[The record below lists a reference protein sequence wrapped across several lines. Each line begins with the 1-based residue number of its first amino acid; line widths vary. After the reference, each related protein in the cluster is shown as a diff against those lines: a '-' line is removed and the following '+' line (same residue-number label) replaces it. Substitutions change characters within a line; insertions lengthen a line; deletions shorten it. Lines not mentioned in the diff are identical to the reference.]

1 MTPIIFLRIV
11 SGFTMYS
18 VSTTNKSTTTRRT
31 QRAKSKIP
39 LYPSAS
45 ILQSFTISPNSP
57 PLLEDPSFLSL
68 ETFKQIQ
75 GKLEREASLFGDKLP
90 CTPTTPFFVER
101 RVLFYLNTTKA
112 CVPLWD
118 RKSHTEVFRDF
129 DLEPASPN
137 NIDHDT
143 AIRIIPSHRK
153 SVKEVQPLVLR
164 YQKKLV
170 ASWSQLYAIFMRHH
184 VKNDHCCAEETFISI
199 DAVYAFVPRRVVDHI
214 VGACR
219 TCRRQSTA
227 VTLAR
232 QRTGLVDITNRAI
245 QDHAFPNALAKGKR
259 RDTVD
264 DGLNSSPIPA
274 GNSLFGSPVS
284 ETARKRARR
293 ILDLDSPVKRKVSA
307 DFA

>member
-1 MTPIIFLRIV
+1 MF
-11 SGFTMYS
+11 S
-18 VSTTNKSTTTRRT
+18 VSNTNKSTTRRT
-31 QRAKSKIP
+31 QRARPSKPKIP
-39 LYPSAS
+39 LYPSVS
-45 ILQSFTISPNSP
+45 ISQSFTISPNLP

-75 GKLEREASLFGDKLP
+75 GKLEREASLFGDKIP

-129 DLEPASPN
+129 DLEPASPD

-153 SVKEVQPLVLR
+153 SLRTMVLR
-164 YQKKLV
+164 YQTKLV
-170 ASWSQLYAIFMRHH
+170 ASWSQLYVIFMRHH

-199 DAVYAFVPRRVVDHI
+199 SAVYAFVPRRVVDHI
-214 VGACR
+214 VEACR
-219 TCRRQSTA
+219 TCRRRSATA
-227 VTLAR
+227 TPTT
-232 QRTGLVDITNRAI
+232 RTGLVDITNRVI
-245 QDHAFPNALAKGKR
+245 RDNAFPDALAKGRR

-274 GNSLFGSPVS
+274 GTSLFGSPVNALS
-284 ETARKRARR
+284 PTRKRSRR
-293 ILDLDSPVKRKVSA
+293 TWDLDSPIKRKVGVFST
-307 DFA
+307 

>member
-1 MTPIIFLRIV
+1 MYPV
-11 SGFTMYS
+11 SN
-18 VSTTNKSTTTRRT
+18 TNKSTTPRT
-31 QRAKSKIP
+31 QRARPSKPKIP

-45 ILQSFTISPNSP
+45 ISQSFTISPNSP
-57 PLLEDPSFLSL
+57 PLVEDPSFLSL

-129 DLEPASPN
+129 DLGPASPD
-137 NIDHDT
+137 NIDHNT

-153 SVKEVQPLVLR
+153 SLRTMVLR

-184 VKNDHCCAEETFISI
+184 VKNDHCCSEETFISI
-199 DAVYAFVPRRVVDHI
+199 SAVYAFVPRRVVDHI
-214 VGACR
+214 VEACR
-219 TCRRQSTA
+219 TCRRRSTTGA
-227 VTLAR
+227 TLTT
-232 QRTGLVDITNRAI
+232 RTGLVDITNRN
-245 QDHAFPNALAKGKR
+245 DAFPNALAKGKR
-259 RDTVD
+259 RDIVD
-264 DGLNSSPIPA
+264 DRLNSSPIPA
-274 GNSLFGSPVS
+274 GTSLFGSPVS
-284 ETARKRARR
+284 AFSPTNRKCVRGT
-293 ILDLDSPVKRKVSA
+293 LDLDSPIKRKVGAFST
-307 DFA
+307 

>member
-1 MTPIIFLRIV
+1 
-11 SGFTMYS
+11 MYS
-18 VSTTNKSTTTRRT
+18 VSNTNKSTTRRTRR
-31 QRAKSKIP
+31 AHPSKSKIP
-39 LYPSAS
+39 LYPSVYIS
-45 ILQSFTISPNSP
+45 QSFTISPNSP

-75 GKLEREASLFGDKLP
+75 GKLEREASLLGDKIP
-90 CTPTTPFFVER
+90 CTPTTPFFIER

-118 RKSHTEVFRDF
+118 RKSHTGVFRDF
-129 DLEPASPN
+129 DLGPASPN

-153 SVKEVQPLVLR
+153 SAKELRIMVLR

-184 VKNDHCCAEETFISI
+184 VKNDHCCAEETFTSIS
-199 DAVYAFVPRRVVDHI
+199 AVYAFVPRRVVDYI

-219 TCRRQSTA
+219 TCRRRSTRA
-227 VTLAR
+227 SSSTSVTSAT
-232 QRTGLVDITNRAI
+232 QQTGLVDITNRAI
-245 QDHAFPNALAKGKR
+245 QDQAIPNALAKRKR

-264 DGLNSSPIPA
+264 DGLTSSPIPV
-274 GNSLFGSPVS
+274 GTSLFGSPVS
-284 ETARKRARR
+284 TFSPAARKRTRR
-293 ILDLDSPVKRKVSA
+293 TLDFDSPIKRKEDVFLA
-307 DFA
+307 

>member
-1 MTPIIFLRIV
+1 
-11 SGFTMYS
+11 MYS
-18 VSTTNKSTTTRRT
+18 VSNADKSTTRRT
-31 QRAKSKIP
+31 QRARPSKPKIP
-39 LYPSAS
+39 LFPSVS
-45 ILQSFTISPNSP
+45 ISQSFTISPNSP

-75 GKLEREASLFGDKLP
+75 GKLEREASLFGDKIP

-129 DLEPASPN
+129 DLEPASPD

-153 SVKEVQPLVLR
+153 SLRTMVLR

-170 ASWSQLYAIFMRHH
+170 ASWSQLYAIFLRHH
-184 VKNDHCCAEETFISI
+184 VKNDHGCAEDTFISI
-199 DAVYAFVPRRVVDHI
+199 SAVYAFVPRRVVDNI
-214 VGACR
+214 VEACR
-219 TCRRQSTA
+219 TCRRRSTTA
-227 VTLAR
+227 TPTTRPGLA
-232 QRTGLVDITNRAI
+232 DITNRN
-245 QDHAFPNALAKGKR
+245 DAFPNALAKRKR
-259 RDTVD
+259 RDIVD

-274 GNSLFGSPVS
+274 GTSLFGSPVS
-284 ETARKRARR
+284 AFSPTNRKRARGT
-293 ILDLDSPVKRKVSA
+293 LDLDSPIKRKVGVFST
-307 DFA
+307 

>member
-1 MTPIIFLRIV
+1 
-11 SGFTMYS
+11 MYS
-18 VSTTNKSTTTRRT
+18 VSNANTSTTRRT
-31 QRAKSKIP
+31 QRARPSKPKIP
-39 LYPSAS
+39 LYPSVS
-45 ILQSFTISPNSP
+45 ISQSFTISPNSP
-57 PLLEDPSFLSL
+57 PSPEDPSFLSL

-75 GKLEREASLFGDKLP
+75 GKLEREASLFGDKIP

-129 DLEPASPN
+129 DLEPASPD

-153 SVKEVQPLVLR
+153 SLRTMVLR

-199 DAVYAFVPRRVVDHI
+199 SAVYAFVLRRVVDHI
-214 VGACR
+214 VEACR
-219 TCRRQSTA
+219 TCRRRSTLSTTA
-227 VTLAR
+227 TAT
-232 QRTGLVDITNRAI
+232 RTGLVDITNWVIR
-245 QDHAFPNALAKGKR
+245 DNTFPDALAKEKG

-264 DGLNSSPIPA
+264 DGLDSSPIPA
-274 GNSLFGSPVS
+274 GTSLFGSPVS
-284 ETARKRARR
+284 AFSPTNRKRARGT
-293 ILDLDSPVKRKVSA
+293 LDLDSPIKRKVGV
-307 DFA
+307 